1 MGAVASKAQ
10 FDRVNRYVRKGLDEG
25 ATALVGGVAEHGTG
39 YFVRPTVFANV
50 SNSMT
55 IAREEIFGP
64 VGVVIP
70 FDTEE
75 QAIALANDSVY
86 GLGATVWTNDITRG
100 HKVAHAVKAG
110 AVGINCWAPIDPRL
124 PWGGM
129 KSSGIGRE
137 CGLAGVHAYTEEKVI
152 TLLLP

>member
-1 MGAVASKAQ
+1 M
-10 FDRVNRYVRKGLDEG
+10 
-25 ATALVGGVAEHGTG
+25 
-39 YFVRPTVFANV
+39 
-50 SNSMT
+50 
-55 IAREEIFGP
+55 
-64 VGVVIP
+64 
-70 FDTEE
+70 
-75 QAIALANDSVY
+75 
-86 GLGATVWTNDITRG
+86 
-100 HKVAHAVKAG
+100 KAG